1 MSTILIELKYMA
13 RELRDDNVH
22 DYNNNFAKTHTNLTR
37 LFDKKLLLI
46 PRKQRREAL
55 EYLVALGDIAEPRPS
70 KNKSKQSYA
79 KKIIHIKEV
88 VESILKFG
96 HSDPE
101 VVEEY
106 FKLTKL
112 KISKRHVGRI
122 RRQLGIQSVN
132 KRGKPPI
139 VDDNEFIQHFRAGM
153 TDQEIA
159 AKYSVSRQT
168 VNRKRNK
175 LRAYLD

>member
-1 MSTILIELKYMA
+1 MSIILIELKYIA

-55 EYLVALGDIAEPRPS
+55 EYLVTLGDIAEPRPS
-70 KNKSKQSYA
+70 KNKSKKSYA

-112 KISKRHVGRI
+112 KISKRQVGRI

-132 KRGKPPI
+132 KKGKPPI
-139 VDDNEFIQHFRAGM
+139 FEDNQFIEWFRAGM
-153 TDQEIA
+153 TDQQIA
-159 AKYSVSRQT
+159 TQNKVSRQT
-168 VNRKRNK
+168 VNRKRRK
-175 LRAYLD
+175 FKQYLD